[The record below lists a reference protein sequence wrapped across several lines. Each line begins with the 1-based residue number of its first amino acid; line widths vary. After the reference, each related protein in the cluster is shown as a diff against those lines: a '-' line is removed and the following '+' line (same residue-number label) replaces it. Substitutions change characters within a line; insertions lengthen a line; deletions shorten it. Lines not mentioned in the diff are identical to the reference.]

1 MTTKQEA
8 STEIATKVKL
18 ALALVKEAE
27 ALADKHD
34 LEFEFSVSYGMGGWY
49 NGGGKSGEDWDSS
62 NTYDEPHGWA
72 GSSQSC

>member
-1 MTTKQEA
+1 MTTTKEA
-8 STEIATKVKL
+8 STEIACKVKL

-27 ALADKHD
+27 ALADEHG

-49 NGGGKSGEDWDSS
+49 NGKSQSEDWDSS
-62 NTYDEPHGWA
+62 DSYEDSHGWL